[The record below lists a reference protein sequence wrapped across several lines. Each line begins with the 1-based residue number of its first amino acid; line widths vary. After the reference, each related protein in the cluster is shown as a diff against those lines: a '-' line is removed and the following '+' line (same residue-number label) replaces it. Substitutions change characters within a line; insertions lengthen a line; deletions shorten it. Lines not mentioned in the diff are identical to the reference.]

1 MLARQNIKICAEMQG
16 KATSKSDM
24 FVLGAPRT
32 PRCIGAPIAPMASPL
47 STAFRPG
54 GHFSTL
60 KIRIWKIK
68 YEKNI
73 F

>member
-1 MLARQNIKICAEMQG
+1 MLARQNIKIYAEMQG

-24 FVLGAPRT
+24 FVLGVLW
-32 PRCIGAPIAPMASPL
+32 PL
-47 STAFRPG
+47 PYAFRPG